1 MAQILVRDLDEE
13 TVERLKKRAEEDG
26 RSLQAEVKRIL
37 TLAAHE
43 PTLDMEAARKMLDEF
58 RKRFKG
64 RKFSDSVELI
74 REDRDH

>member
-13 TVERLKKRAEEDG
+13 TVERLKKRAEEGG